1 MSWLDRL
8 KKPNPPAS
16 TTIILYRNDINEP
29 IVFNLQGLRQG
40 ETLSRVL
47 VPLVQE
53 HYCEGLEPE
62 AEFLWQANGKAWA
75 DTVELV
81 FNVGHS

>member
-1 MSWLDRL
+1 L

-29 IVFNLQGLRQG
+29 LVFNLQGLWG
-40 ETLSRVL
+40 DEALHRVL
-47 VPLVQE
+47 VSLVQE

-62 AEFLWQANGKAWA
+62 AEFLWQDNGKAWA
-75 DTVELV
+75 ESVELI
-81 FNVGHS
+81 FNVGGD